1 MQKYLLNVPLTPND
15 DLVIHPPSSWI
26 MTKNMVDQHHDIR
39 ANLMD
44 AVKRGFNFEN
54 IQSLVKM
61 YLENEFLDEEE
72 ADAFLSTL
80 PVGTDSKQEI

>member
-1 MQKYLLNVPLTPND
+1 
-15 DLVIHPPSSWI
+15 
-26 MTKNMVDQHHDIR
+26 
-39 ANLMD
+39 MD

-80 PVGTDSKQEI
+80 PVGTDSKEEPQRLQINYLVMVRVMTYYCLL